1 MIEICCYKNYM
12 YYSLLKTRIDLL
24 IVGVNAKKEQAVI
37 LEIWLN
43 DFICK
48 S

>member
-12 YYSLLKTRIDLL
+12 YYSSLKTRIDLL

-37 LEIWLN
+37 LEI
-43 DFICK
+43 
-48 S
+48 